1 MWPGVDETH
10 TLSFSI
16 DDFATPTLSISCIA
30 AFFSLIAAERL
41 FAAAAACAASPDC
54 AARNAAIAAV
64 YVIRAEHALR
74 FAAFL
79 AADCGTSTLFT
90 PVAMQAG
97 GIERQPDHLWAPA
110 LHAIITHPEAREL
123 LHNDDI
129 FSKKGLAGM
138 TAHDWVKSVW
148 PQLGQ
153 QRQFEVGS
161 AIRNSS
167 HLIHLLN
174 PPKEWL
180 KQAPEKLLL
189 SREDAMRQQIAQ
201 LQALVQMQAAQ
212 LRAQNAQQLALPA
225 PVDSPGVLG
234 TRTRDQRDSEGA
246 IDLTST
252 KRGKAE

>member
-1 MWPGVDETH
+1 MQEM
-10 TLSFSI
+10 
-16 DDFATPTLSISCIA
+16 
-30 AFFSLIAAERL
+30 ERVG
-41 FAAAAACAASPDC
+41 
-54 AARNAAIAAV
+54 AAIWSTEASTEDGCV
-64 YVIRAEHALR
+64 WTSSTPGYIPLR
-74 FAAFL
+74 MQFPNPDYTRKEIAI
-79 AADCGTSTLFT
+79 DCGTSTLFT

-167 HLIHLLN
+167 HLIHLLT